1 MEIEEY
7 LEEELQEAVGNLEI
21 GEDDDEQE
29 MLLTMIR
36 NLQAKAFGRGLDMGQ
51 QQSND
56 STSAFIQAEDATTIV
71 ASLLREGTA
80 NLRLTVA

>member
-1 MEIEEY
+1 MDIEEL

-36 NLQAKAFGRGLDMGQ
+36 NLQMRAFGRGLELGQ
-51 QQSND
+51 TQSGA
-56 STSAFIQAEDATTIV
+56 TTAVVQAEDATTMV
-71 ASLLREGTA
+71 ASLLRDGAAEI
-80 NLRLTVA
+80 RITVA